1 MMKGKID
8 MENFEFAII
17 ASGASLEDDEF
28 LNRLFESG
36 CDDATLSFQK
46 GVIIAEFDREAQ
58 SFANAII
65 DGCAQIHNAGA
76 KIERI
81 EPDHLVS
88 LSEISERCEL
98 SKAAI
103 SLYIN
108 GKRQEGFPCPSAKV
122 TSKHPL
128 WDWYE
133 VASWLNK
140 NGYLDEETVYQAKIV
155 RDTNIIISQSDAK
168 DINIIDRL
176 SVLQAA

>member
-1 MMKGKID
+1 

-17 ASGASLEDDEF
+17 ASGASLEDDTF
-28 LNRLFESG
+28 LNTLFESG

-46 GVIIAEFDREAQ
+46 GVIIAEFNRESI
-58 SFANAII
+58 SFAQAII
-65 DGCAQIHNAGA
+65 SACDQIHNAGA

-81 EPDHLVS
+81 EPDHLIS

-103 SLYIN
+103 SLYTK
-108 GKRQEGFPCPSAKV
+108 GKRQEGFPYPYAKV

-140 NGYLDEETVYQAKIV
+140 NGYLDEKIVNQAKIV
-155 RDTNIIISQSDAK
+155 RDANAIISQSDIS
-168 DINIIDRL
+168 DLDIIDRL
-176 SVLQAA
+176 SELQQVA